1 MIASPQRVMAA
12 IGKAGCY
19 VLCIIRHA
27 EKLRDC
33 DFSPLA
39 EYGSARMLGFMRED
53 CYVWSAGKL
62 LGHLAGGAWIVLKA
76 GDGLDSA
83 GKPYDLPLAYVLQP
97 GELEI
102 DRYEIAGD
110 ADSSHFVVGDGVTVE
125 WDPYGDSR
133 TVRLGHLV
141 SKRIFRRTA

>member
-1 MIASPQRVMAA
+1 MIASPQRVMAS

-19 VLCIIRHA
+19 VLCILRHA

-39 EYGSARMLGFMRED
+39 EYGSARMLGFLRED

-62 LGHLAGGAWIVLKA
+62 LGHLAGGSWIVLKA

-83 GKPYDLPLAYVLQP
+83 GKLYDLPLAYVP
-97 GELEI
+97 AEGELEI
-102 DRYEIAGD
+102 DRYGIDGEEEG
-110 ADSSHFVVGDGVTVE
+110 HFVVGDGVTVD